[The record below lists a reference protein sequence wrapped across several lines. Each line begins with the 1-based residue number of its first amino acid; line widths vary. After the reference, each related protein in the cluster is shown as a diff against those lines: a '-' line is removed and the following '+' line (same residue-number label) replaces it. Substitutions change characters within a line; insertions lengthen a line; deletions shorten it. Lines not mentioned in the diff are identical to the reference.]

1 MMYPFMTLADN
12 TEIVHSEVLVDGK
25 VKVYIE
31 KPDPKDCFHCLTC
44 YLPLYELGDVYGF
57 NEEEVNK
64 YLDIIKSKAH
74 LITSPRKLEK
84 QEHIKTRKLWE
95 EIFKEDTKEFLDYY
109 YSVKTLE
116 NEIYVIE
123 EDNKIVSMLHLNP
136 YQMRIG
142 NEIYQTHYIVAVAT
156 DKNYRK
162 RGYMAKLL
170 NHAMQVM
177 QERGEL
183 FTFLMPAAEAIYK
196 PFGFEFVY
204 EQKRGTITGKAD
216 IGEEINFVMAQ
227 ETDCQE
233 IAEFANRKLQEYDV
247 VARRDKSYYKTLL
260 KEYASQNGGILLA
273 REDDKIVGVFCFAKE
288 EQIEIREPLYE
299 HEGVLP
305 QVAYV
310 LVGNETQEVFCIGY
324 GEETKPMIMA
334 KVLQSNFEKDLKNLK
349 VFLNEVV

>member
-1 MMYPFMTLADN
+1 MNF
-12 TEIVHSEVLVDGK
+12 
-25 VKVYIE
+25 
-31 KPDPKDCFHCLTC
+31 
-44 YLPLYELGDVYGF
+44 
-57 NEEEVNK
+57 
-64 YLDIIKSKAH
+64 
-74 LITSPRKLEK
+74 ITKPRKLEK

-95 EIFKEDTKEFLDYY
+95 EIFKEDTVEFLDYY

-156 DKNYRK
+156 DENYRK

-170 NHAMQVM
+170 NYTMQIM
-177 QERGEL
+177 QDRGEP

-204 EQKRGTITGKAD
+204 EQKQGTITGKAD
-216 IGEEINFVMAQ
+216 KDDAIDFVMAK

-233 IAEFANRKLQEYDV
+233 IADFANEFLKGYDV
-247 VARRDKSYYKTLL
+247 VTWRDASYYETLL
-260 KEYASQNGGILLA
+260 AEQASENGGILLA
-273 REDDKIVGVFCFAKE
+273 KKQEEIVGVFCFAKSGVLDE
-288 EQIEIREPLYE
+288 ENAKSEAPDAQNKIEKRIEIREPLCEQKSILEYA
-299 HEGVLP
+299 VYL
-305 QVAYV
+305 
-310 LVGNETQEVFCIGY
+310 LTGNETEEVFCTGY
-324 GEETKPMIMA
+324 GEEIKPMIMA
-334 KVLQSNFEKDLKNLK
+334 KVLRTEFEQVLKNCK